1 MMRSDNNV
9 QPQTIAKEAFGVA
22 TERSVKKKRRSS
34 GAQRKAFFF
43 LASRQ
48 SEVASERVCV
58 FLCFVCTHKEM
69 KIKFYYFNNKSEWK
83 SKEIPL
89 DDLYAQIK
97 SFKHKY
103 SRTASE
109 CYVIRNS
116 AVTTP

>member
-1 MMRSDNNV
+1 MMRSDNKA
-9 QPQTIAKEAFGVA
+9 QPQTIAEEALSVA

-58 FLCFVCTHKEM
+58 FLCFVCAHKEM
-69 KIKFYYFNNKSEWK
+69 RIKFYYFNNKSEWK
-83 SKEIPL
+83 SKDIPF
-89 DDLYAQIK
+89 DILYAQIK
-97 SFKHKY
+97 SFKHKH
-103 SRTASE
+103 SRTSSE
-109 CYVIRNS
+109 YYVIRNS